1 MRLSTATNIIKA
13 SCLDQWSAHGG
24 QYVTCYLEGSAGGGK
39 TSAVRQVADELGAV
53 FIDQRLTDRDFTEV
67 SGWRIPNADNSAMIH
82 LTPDWFDFDPAKKY
96 VLFFDELPQAPVTNQ
111 NIAAQIINERSLGG
125 HVLPDNVA
133 IVCAGNPAKDR
144 SGTNTMPTHLRDRLT
159 WLQIESD
166 LEDVVGYFAA
176 NNRDPLVIG
185 YLRARPDNLHKFD
198 RDAKACPSPRSW
210 DKVSTL
216 LGFDLPEGAF
226 QHALFGTVG
235 DGVGADFL
243 AYKKLTTKA
252 PAIKDIIAD
261 PDGTRL
267 PEESDVLYALCAG
280 ISASLKP
287 DNATPLCAYLDRIPQ
302 KEMVAFVMRD
312 ALKRDPD
319 LKQANAVRDWALN
332 GGVDLLN

>member
-1 MRLSTATNIIKA
+1 MT
-13 SCLDQWSAHGG
+13 Q
-24 QYVTCYLEGSAGGGK
+24 
-39 TSAVRQVADELGAV
+39 
-53 FIDQRLTDRDFTEV
+53 
-67 SGWRIPNADNSAMIH
+67 P
-82 LTPDWFDFDPAKKY
+82 KY

-159 WLQIESD
+159 WFQIESD

-176 NNRDPLVIG
+176 HGRDPLVIG

-226 QHALFGTVG
+226 PTCALFGTVG

-243 AYKKLTTKA
+243 AYRKLTTKA
-252 PAIKDIIAD
+252 PAISDIIAD
-261 PDGTRL
+261 PAGTRL

-280 ISASLKP
+280 ISASMKP
-287 DNATPLCAYLDRIPQ
+287 DNASPLCEYLDRISQ

-312 ALKRDPD
+312 AQSVTLTSSRPMRY
-319 LKQANAVRDWALN
+319 AIGHLN
-332 GGVDLLN
+332 GGVDLFN

>member
-67 SGWRIPNADNSAMIH
+67 SGWRIPNADNSQMIH

-144 SGTNTMPTHLRDRLT
+144 SGTNTMPTPTRQTDILL
-159 WLQIESD
+159 S
-166 LEDVVGYFAA
+166 
-176 NNRDPLVIG
+176 
-185 YLRARPDNLHKFD
+185 
-198 RDAKACPSPRSW
+198 KA
-210 DKVSTL
+210 T
-216 LGFDLPEGAF
+216 
-226 QHALFGTVG
+226 
-235 DGVGADFL
+235 
-243 AYKKLTTKA
+243 
-252 PAIKDIIAD
+252 
-261 PDGTRL
+261 
-267 PEESDVLYALCAG
+267 
-280 ISASLKP
+280 
-287 DNATPLCAYLDRIPQ
+287 
-302 KEMVAFVMRD
+302 
-312 ALKRDPD
+312 
-319 LKQANAVRDWALN
+319 
-332 GGVDLLN
+332 